1 MRLHRPG
8 SRTLADVNAVVSALL
23 VFSAAVLVAM
33 LELDESYAAESTLVE
48 SLPDLLMTLSFVVV
62 GAFVTVKRPDNLVGW
77 ALSLSSVGL
86 LAGGVL
92 SVYSELALLAKPEAN
107 LPGGGVA
114 GALSPGS
121 WTPLVSGVFLLFLVF
136 PGGRVPPRWRRV
148 VPLVLAGYAFVWF
161 AIATTPG
168 ELEPPVDAF
177 ENPLAF
183 TSSDAWVVAIYPIIA
198 VCQTCLVLS
207 AISLILRFRRSRGD
221 ERQQFKWLAA
231 SAGFLALALPFATA
245 FNFTA
250 AAGFVMTV
258 ALILLPVSVGIAIL
272 RYRLYDIDRVIS
284 RTLVYGALTVIL
296 GAAYV
301 GLVLAGQA
309 VFSSFAGGS
318 NLSIAVSTLVV
329 AALFLPARSRVQRF
343 VDRRFYR
350 RRYDAQR
357 TLDAFGARL
366 RREVDLESLSGD
378 LQTVVRETMQP
389 QHASLWLRREPAR
402 GER

>member
-1 MRLHRPG
+1 VTARRPRA
-8 SRTLADVNAVVSALL
+8 SALAGVNAVVSALL
-23 VFSAAVLVAM
+23 VLGAAVLVVL
-33 LELDESYAAESTLVE
+33 LELDDSYVAETTLVE
-48 SLPDLLMTLSFVVV
+48 DLPDLLMVLSFVVV

-77 ALSLSSVGL
+77 ALSLSGVGL

-92 SVYSELALLAKPEAN
+92 GAYSELALLAKPEAE
-107 LPGGGVA
+107 LPGGAVA

-121 WTPLVSGVFLLFLVF
+121 WTPLVAGVFLLFLVF

-148 VPLVLAGYAFVWF
+148 VPFVLAGYASVWF

-183 TSSDAWVVAIYPIIA
+183 TSSDAWVVAIYPVIA
-198 VCQTCLVLS
+198 ACQTCLVLA

-245 FNFTA
+245 FNFSDVAGIVMTA
-250 AAGFVMTV
+250 A
-258 ALILLPVSVGIAIL
+258 LIALPVSVGVAIL
-272 RYRLYDIDRVIS
+272 RYRLYDVDRLIS
-284 RTLVYGALTVIL
+284 RTLVYGALTVFL
-296 GAAYV
+296 GAAYA

-318 NLSIAVSTLVV
+318 DLAIAGSTLVV
-329 AALFLPARSRVQRF
+329 AALFLPLRSRIQGF

-357 TLDAFGARL
+357 TLEAFGARL
-366 RREVDLESLSGD
+366 REQVD
-378 LQTVVRETMQP
+378 LQTLQADLRGVVQETMQP
-389 QHASLWLRREPAR
+389 AHASLWLRRGA
-402 GER
+402 GA

>member
-1 MRLHRPG
+1 
-8 SRTLADVNAVVSALL
+8 VNAVVSALL
-23 VFSAAVLVAM
+23 VLGAAVLVAL
-33 LELDESYAAESTLVE
+33 LELDDSYAAETTIVE
-48 SLPDLLMTLSFVVV
+48 SLPDLLMTLSFVAV

-77 ALSLSSVGL
+77 ALSLSGVGL

-92 SVYSELALLAKPEAN
+92 GAYSELALLAKPDAD

-121 WTPLVSGVFLLFLVF
+121 WTPLISGVFLLFLVF

-148 VPLVLAGYAFVWF
+148 APLVLAGYGFVWF

-183 TSSDAWVVAIYPIIA
+183 TSSDTWVIAIYPVIA
-198 VCQTCLVLS
+198 VCQTCLVLA
-207 AISLILRFRRSRGD
+207 AISLIVRFRRSRGD

-245 FNFTA
+245 FNFSDV
-250 AAGFVMTV
+250 AGIVMTV
-258 ALILLPVSVGIAIL
+258 ALIALPVSVGIAIL
-272 RYRLYDIDRVIS
+272 RYRLYEIDRLIS
-284 RTLVYGALTVIL
+284 RTLVYGGLTVIL

-318 NLSIAVSTLVV
+318 NLAIAGSTLVV
-329 AALFLPARSRVQRF
+329 AALFLPARSRVQRL

-357 TLDAFGARL
+357 TLEAFGSRV
-366 RREVDLESLSGD
+366 REQVELDALAGD
-378 LQTVVRETMQP
+378 LRAVVDESMQP
-389 QHASLWLRREPAR
+389 AHVSLWLRGVRP
-402 GER
+402 